1 MHVAWASTAGSEN
14 IFAGCLKLCTSW
26 LCTGWL
32 CSHIVLLSFSRPAL
46 VQDTLGNLLAASGD
60 PSVQGMAR
68 DLPQKILESKVE
80 SDSVGQ
86 LHHLAKWK
94 QWADTNPGVDVFPVE
109 PSKLWQYLTHLVDS
123 DGHEAAITDVSKAM
137 TWVHS
142 LAGYMSPITDHQ
154 VDTLLTQLQGE
165 S

>member
-1 MHVAWASTAGSEN
+1 MQGLAG
-14 IFAGCLKLCTSW
+14 
-26 LCTGWL
+26 
-32 CSHIVLLSFSRPAL
+32 
-46 VQDTLGNLLAASGD
+46 
-60 PSVQGMAR
+60 

-80 SDSVGQ
+80 SDSQGQ
-86 LHHLAKWK
+86 VHHLAKWK

-109 PSKLWQYLTHLVDS
+109 PSHLCQYLTHLVDS
-123 DGHEAAITDVSKAM
+123 DGHEAAIADVSNAM

-142 LAGYMSPITDHQ
+142 LAGYISPVTDHQ